1 VALSD
6 EHVSARRLGAHHR
19 EYVGALLLDPSIL
32 GRTIGNPDTAI
43 QMLPRSAF
51 AFMRPTDSR
60 GNLGHNV
67 FRKDGI
73 RNVNASLART
83 WKVSGE
89 KSLTFRVESINL
101 LNTPQFA
108 APGNEL
114 ASSNFGQIT
123 NTLNDAGRSSSR
135 CGSAFEKR
143 ISAQGRSDAV
153 RPPANSI
160 PARRRAVFRRRRCL
174 RTTPRSLPL

>member
-1 VALSD
+1 MAQGYGNVD
-6 EHVSARRLGAHHR
+6 GA
-19 EYVGALLLDPSIL
+19 VGDRPNLLDPAIL
-32 GRTIGNPDTAI
+32 GRTIGNPDTAS

-51 AFMRPTDSR
+51 AYIHPTDAR

-67 FRKDGI
+67 FRKGGV
-73 RNVNASLART
+73 RNVNAFLART

-89 KSLTFRVESINL
+89 TSLTFRAESINF

-123 NTLNDAGRSSSR
+123 NTLNDGRTFQVSLR
-135 CGSAFEKR
+135 
-143 ISAQGRSDAV
+143 
-153 RPPANSI
+153 
-160 PARRRAVFRRRRCL
+160 FRF
-174 RTTPRSLPL
+174 